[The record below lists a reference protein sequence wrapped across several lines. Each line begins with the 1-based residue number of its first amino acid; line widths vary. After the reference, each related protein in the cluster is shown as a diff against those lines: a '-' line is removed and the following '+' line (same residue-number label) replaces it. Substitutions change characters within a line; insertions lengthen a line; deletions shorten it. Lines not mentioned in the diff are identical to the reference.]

1 MLHVPSS
8 SKVCIEM
15 YVSMPAYDI
24 YAYTEGIRISE
35 GIHAYTH
42 SYICTL
48 YICSIPSVHL
58 VVPSKAYV
66 VLMLLSFFFLF
77 FLIIFNK

>member
-66 VLMLLSFFFLF
+66 CSANVAFFFFFLF
-77 FLIIFNK
+77 FNYF

>member
-77 FLIIFNK
+77 FLIIFNF